1 MAQHSPKVQ
10 NTTNIT
16 KANGVMMNTKMIP
29 LINNFQLYLL
39 KKLEIFFES

>member
-10 NTTNIT
+10 NTTNIA
-16 KANGVMMNTKMIP
+16 KANGVIMNTKMIP

-39 KKLEIFFES
+39 KKIRNIF